1 MRVPGI
7 EPLLSGSGG
16 TIQKHGYGTQLVQFL
31 LCLRACLAR
40 IPNVNVARECLPKTF
55 VRV

>member
-1 MRVPGI
+1 MGVPGI

-31 LCLRACLAR
+31 LCLTHTRPQALLTSKR
-40 IPNVNVARECLPKTF
+40 YKHGVTKTH
-55 VRV
+55 